1 MTFEDQG
8 DFNGLKG
15 GGNERGAMSRA
26 CQTIEGS
33 TGEKKKTRLHLLYLK
48 KSKWYKYGVIES
60 KYGAKKS

>member
-33 TGEKKKTRLHLLYLK
+33 TGEKKNKTALIIFEK
-48 KSKWYKYGVIES
+48 K
-60 KYGAKKS
+60 

>member
-8 DFNGLKG
+8 DFNRLKG

-33 TGEKKKTRLHLLYLK
+33 TGEKKNKTALIIFE